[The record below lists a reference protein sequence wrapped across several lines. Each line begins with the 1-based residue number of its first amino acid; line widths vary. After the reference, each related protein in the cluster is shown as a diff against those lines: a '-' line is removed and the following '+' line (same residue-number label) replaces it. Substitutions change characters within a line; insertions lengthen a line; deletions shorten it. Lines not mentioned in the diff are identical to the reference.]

1 MTRKLKR
8 MICMLGLHYN
18 LARAY
23 MLYYW
28 YDYTVFSLLY
38 SLVVDDREKVTAHVS
53 ATNFKPQDVLESIR
67 KVKMLETHVGMK
79 QKQVSNLKLDASKIE
94 AVKQLKGLLR

>member
-1 MTRKLKR
+1 
-8 MICMLGLHYN
+8 MI
-18 LARAY
+18 
-23 MLYYW
+23 
-28 YDYTVFSLLY
+28 
-38 SLVVDDREKVTAHVS
+38 VDDREKVTAHVS